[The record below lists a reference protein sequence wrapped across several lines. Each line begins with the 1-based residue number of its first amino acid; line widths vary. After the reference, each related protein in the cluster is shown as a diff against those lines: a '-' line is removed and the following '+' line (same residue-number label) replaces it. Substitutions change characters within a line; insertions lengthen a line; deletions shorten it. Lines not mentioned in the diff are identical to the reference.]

1 MSNTAQ
7 IKSIAT
13 QAKASLREK
22 GIKPVWF
29 FKTSAI
35 QYGIAVVDGEVWNF
49 TVSAARRELRGR
61 VGMPRFLSP
70 TPQLTKGFAKAKA
83 TLGV

>member
-1 MSNTAQ
+1 MPNTAQ

-13 QAKASLREK
+13 QAKSSLRAK

-35 QYGIAVVDGEVWNF
+35 QFGIAIVDGEVWNF
-49 TVSAARRELRGR
+49 TISAARRQLRGSA
-61 VGMPRFLSP
+61 GMPSFPSP
-70 TPQLTKGFAKAKA
+70 TPQLARGFAKAKA
-83 TLGV
+83 SLGV